1 MGWNHQLVSQFSKA
15 MGALP
20 MVGIS
25 TALLTYTVV
34 LGYPLE
40 PDVVA
45 MSVAY
50 FDAWM

>member
-1 MGWNHQLVSQFSKA
+1 
-15 MGALP
+15 